1 MNWHTDLN
9 LYSQGPTSNT
19 RKINFLTRK
28 SEALTNIQKIA
39 CQEQGFIQQQANKN
53 SANDLNPCNEKLIKP
68 KIKLRALPT
77 KSKIKKTK
85 LILDP
90 TFLNKSNSLTQQ
102 ADKEEI
108 KPMLKKSVTLDS
120 EKTASDQQKKPVIR
134 FLQKLHK

>member
-19 RKINFLTRK
+19 KKINFLTRK

-39 CQEQGFIQQQANKN
+39 CQEQGFIQKQVKKT
-53 SANDLNPCNEKLIKP
+53 SANDLNPCDEKLIKP

-77 KSKIKKTK
+77 KGKIKRTK

-90 TFLNKSNSLTQQ
+90 TFLNRSNSQTQQ

-108 KPMLKKSVTLDS
+108 KPTLKKSVTLDS
-120 EKTASDQQKKPVIR
+120 EKATFDQQEKPVIR

>member
-19 RKINFLTRK
+19 KKINFLTRK

-39 CQEQGFIQQQANKN
+39 CQEQGFIQKQIKKP
-53 SANDLNPCNEKLIKP
+53 SANDLNPCDEKLIKP

-77 KSKIKKTK
+77 KGKIKRTK

-90 TFLNKSNSLTQQ
+90 TFLNRSNSQTQQ

-108 KPMLKKSVTLDS
+108 KPTLKKSVTLDS
-120 EKTASDQQKKPVIR
+120 EKATFDQQEKPVIR